1 MTSLSDGELAYT
13 HDNEKFYIGDGST
26 VKVIGGKS
34 FNDKLDHTDGTLT
47 ASSAVLV
54 DANSAIDDFII
65 GNNATTG
72 GSLKIKEGT
81 NNGTHHV
88 QLKAPNSLSGNV
100 EFTLPSAD
108 GSADQFLKTNGSG
121 TLSFGTISSSF
132 TLAELIVVQTI
143 HSIRVRHLHSLVEQV
158 LTQLYQTMKLQLT
171 LTQLLQP

>member
-1 MTSLSDGELAYT
+1 M
-13 HDNEKFYIGDGST
+13 
-26 VKVIGGKS
+26 
-34 FNDKLDHTDGTLT
+34 
-47 ASSAVLV
+47 
-54 DANSAIDDFII
+54 IDDFII

-72 GSLKIKEGT
+72 GAIKIKEGT

-132 TLAELIVVQTI
+132 TLAADSGTNDTFNTSETLTFTGGTGIDTTVSNNEITVDIDST
-143 HSIRVRHLHSLVEQV
+143 VRHLTKVLHHSQV
-158 LTQLYQTMKLQLT
+158 MTKQSTHQQ
-171 LTQLLQP
+171 